1 MRKGKLGVVLC
12 LYPIVGFLCVLFH
25 LPVVCALIFGFVL
38 AAERDEWAGRQS
50 LQALGLSAVSTA
62 LEQLLRAVGNLF
74 PSYYSGFFAFLSVA
88 FGVLAV
94 LVYLIAIILSIAAIL
109 RVARDQEADLPV
121 LSGLAYRAYG
131 KRKPQ
136 PMPVPYQAPYPPQGQ
151 PPYPPYPPQGQPFQQ
166 QPPYQPPQAGGQQ
179 NGPQNGGPG
188 QS

>member
-136 PMPVPYQAPYPPQGQ
+136 PMPGPYQAPYPPQGQ

-166 QPPYQPPQAGGQQ
+166 QPPYQPPQASGQQ

>member
-1 MRKGKLGVVLC
+1 MSKVEPRTL
-12 LYPIVGFLCVLFH
+12 
-25 LPVVCALIFGFVL
+25 
-38 AAERDEWAGRQS
+38 
-50 LQALGLSAVSTA
+50 
-62 LEQLLRAVGNLF
+62 
-74 PSYYSGFFAFLSVA
+74 SGFMELLPARQAQFDR
-88 FGVLAV
+88 
-94 LVYLIAIILSIAAIL
+94 IAAIL

-136 PMPVPYQAPYPPQGQ
+136 PMPGPYQAPYPPQGQ